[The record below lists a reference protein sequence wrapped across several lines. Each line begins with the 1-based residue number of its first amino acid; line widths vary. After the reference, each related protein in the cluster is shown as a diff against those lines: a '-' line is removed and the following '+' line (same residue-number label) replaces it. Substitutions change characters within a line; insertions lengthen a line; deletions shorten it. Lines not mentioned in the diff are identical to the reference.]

1 MQTRRHHLQQ
11 LLGTAALGGLSPLS
25 AQTAPAKGK
34 RPAPSERITMAL
46 LGCGSQ
52 GTNDMRGFLQ
62 DDRVQVVA
70 VADPERESR
79 RYKQSF
85 KSAYGREPARRTVD
99 KHYAEQQ
106 GKSGAGDFC
115 KTYEDFREVL
125 ARDDIDAVLIATPD
139 HWHVPMSILAA
150 RAGKHIYCEKPVALT
165 VSEGRAL
172 CGEVEKA
179 GVRFQ
184 VGSQQRSDI
193 RFRMACEFIRNGRL
207 GKIKRIT
214 VGLSSNNRD
223 NNGQGSKTAPSPVP
237 EGLNYDLW
245 LGPCAGDLPF
255 CPARL
260 HSNWRWLWA
269 HGGGNVTDF
278 GAHHLDIMQWALD
291 MDGSG
296 PIEYFNPKAQW
307 PAEGSFYQTPELF
320 SFQARYANGVEVT
333 VTDGQANKNG
343 ILFEGEDGRTLFV
356 TRGVIRSNPPDL
368 LKDRIRPDEI
378 HLYQSKSHSG
388 NLIDCILENRP
399 TICPPE
405 VGQRSATIA
414 HLGNIALR
422 LGRDLKWDPVTETI
436 FNDDEASHLLGRPL
450 REPWDV
456 ISKA

>member
-1 MQTRRHHLQQ
+1 MHTRRHHLQQ
-11 LLGTAALGGLSPLS
+11 LISTAAFSSLGSLPG
-25 AQTAPAKGK
+25 QETK
-34 RPAPSERITMAL
+34 RPAPSERVTLAV

-52 GTNDMRGFLQ
+52 GTQDMRGFLQ
-62 DDRVQVVA
+62 DERVQVVA
-70 VADPERESR
+70 VCDPEKASR
-79 RYKQSF
+79 RYNRHF
-85 KSAYGREPARRTVD
+85 KSAFGREPARHLVD
-99 KHYAEQQ
+99 AHYGQQQ
-106 GKSGAGDFC
+106 GKTGSGGFC
-115 KTYEDFREVL
+115 QAYEDFREVL

-150 RAGKHIYCEKPVALT
+150 RAGKHIYCEKPVSHSVA
-165 VSEGRAL
+165 EGRAL
-172 CGEVEKA
+172 CREVEKA
-179 GVRFQ
+179 GVRLQ

-207 GKIKRIT
+207 GKIKRVT

-223 NNGQGSKTAPSPVP
+223 NNGQGSKTAASPAP
-237 EGLNYDLW
+237 ESLNYDLW
-245 LGPCAGDLPF
+245 LGPCAENLPF

-296 PIEYFNPKAQW
+296 PVEYFNPQAQW
-307 PAEGSFYQTPELF
+307 PAAGSFYQTPELF
-320 SFQARYANGVEVT
+320 SYHARYANGVEVI
-333 VTDGQANKNG
+333 VTDGQQNKNG

-356 TRGVIRSNPPDL
+356 TRGTILSTPKDL
-368 LKDRIRPDEI
+368 LQDRIRPEEV

-405 VGQRSATIA
+405 IGHRSATIA

-422 LGRDLKWDPVTETI
+422 LGRALKWDPVSETI
-436 FNDDEASHLLGRPL
+436 ANDDEATRLLTRTL
-450 REPWDV
+450 RAPWDV
-456 ISKA
+456 VAQA